1 MYYIIANNMLFENIA
16 NNIDLK
22 NYKDY
27 FVRFIIYNNFLTLYQ
42 KTKNLKR

>member
-16 NNIDLK
+16 NNIDL

-27 FVRFIIYNNFLTLYQ
+27 FVRFIIYNHFLTLYQ